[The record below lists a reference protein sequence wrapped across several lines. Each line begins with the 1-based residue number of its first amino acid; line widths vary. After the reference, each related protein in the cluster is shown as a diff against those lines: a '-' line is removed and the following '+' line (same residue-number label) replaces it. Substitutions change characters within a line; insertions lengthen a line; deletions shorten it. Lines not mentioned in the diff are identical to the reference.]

1 MIWRSLTC
9 FSLLAAAVCTVLALG
24 GQTTASVS
32 GTVELDNSRIES
44 VARGKDYSGV
54 VISLRAV
61 NLPAPDAPAKH
72 AVMLQKNKMFT
83 PHIMPVVAGTTIDF
97 PNGDPIFHSA
107 FSTYGGQI
115 FDLGLYA
122 PGTSR
127 SVRFRRPG
135 IVRVFC
141 NIHPSMS
148 AVILVLSTPYFVVT
162 QRDGS
167 FRLDV
172 PPGSYDLDV
181 FHERATDQVLS
192 SLSRRILVEPAGIRI
207 PPIVVSEAGYL
218 IVPHKNKFGKDYDVA
233 PDDQTL
239 YPGTRR

>member
-1 MIWRSLTC
+1 MIWRSLIC
-9 FSLLAAAVCTVLALG
+9 FSILAAAVCTTLSLA
-24 GQTTASVS
+24 GQATVSVS
-32 GTVELDNSRIES
+32 GTVDLDNSRIES

-61 NLPAPDAPAKH
+61 DEPAPAAPAKH

-107 FSTYGGQI
+107 FSTYDGQI

-148 AVILVLSTPYFVVT
+148 AIILVLTTPYFVVT

-181 FHERATDQVLS
+181 FHERATDQVLR
-192 SLSRRILVEPAGIRI
+192 SLSRRILVESTGIRI

-218 IVPHKNKFGKDYDVA
+218 IAPHKNKFGKDYDVA

-239 YPGTRR
+239 YPGSRR

>member
-9 FSLLAAAVCTVLALG
+9 FSILAAVAGTTLALV
-24 GQTTASVS
+24 GQTTAAVS
-32 GTVELDNSRIES
+32 GTVELNNSRIES
-44 VARGKDYSGV
+44 VAGGQDYSGV
-54 VISLRAV
+54 VVSLQAV
-61 NLPAPDAPAKH
+61 NQPAAAAPDKH

-83 PHIMPVVAGTTIDF
+83 PHILPVVAGTMIDF

-122 PGTSR
+122 PGTSK

-172 PPGSYDLDV
+172 PPGSYDLNV
-181 FHERATDQVLS
+181 FHERATDPVLR
-192 SLSRRILVEPAGIRI
+192 SLSRRILAEPGGLRL
-207 PPIVVSEAGYL
+207 PTIVVSEVGYL
-218 IVPHKNKFGKDYDVA
+218 AAPHKNKFGKDYDVP

>member
-9 FSLLAAAVCTVLALG
+9 FSILAAVTCTTLSLV
-24 GQTTASVS
+24 GQTGAAVS
-32 GTVELDNSRIES
+32 GSVELDNSRIAS
-44 VARGKDYSGV
+44 VAHGKDYSGV
-54 VISLRAV
+54 VISVRAV
-61 NLPAPDAPAKH
+61 DEPAPGAPAKH
-72 AVMLQKNKMFT
+72 AVMLQKNKMFA

-97 PNGDPIFHSA
+97 PNADPIFHSA

-127 SVRFRRPG
+127 SVRFRRSG

-148 AVILVLSTPYFVVT
+148 AVILVLPTPYFVVT

-172 PPGSYDLDV
+172 PPGAYDLDV
-181 FHERATDQVLS
+181 FHERATDQVLR
-192 SLSRRILVEPAGIRI
+192 SLSRRIQVDRAGIRI

-218 IVPHKNKFGKDYDVA
+218 IVPHKNKFGKEYDAA
-233 PDDQTL
+233 PDDENL
-239 YPGTRR
+239 YPGARR

>member
-9 FSLLAAAVCTVLALG
+9 FSILAAAVCTTLSLG

-32 GTVELDNSRIES
+32 GAVELDNSHIES

-122 PGTSR
+122 PGTSK

-148 AVILVLSTPYFVVT
+148 AVILVLPTPYFVVT

-218 IVPHKNKFGKDYDVA
+218 IAPHKNKFGKDYDLA
-233 PDDQTL
+233 LDDQTL
-239 YPGTRR
+239 YPGNRR

>member
-1 MIWRSLTC
+1 MIWRSLIC
-9 FSLLAAAVCTVLALG
+9 FSLLAAAMCATVSRA
-24 GQTTASVS
+24 GQATATMS
-32 GTVELDNSRIES
+32 GSVELDNSRIVS

-54 VISLRAV
+54 VISLRAL
-61 NLPAPDAPAKH
+61 NQPAPAAPAKH

-83 PHIMPVVAGTTIDF
+83 PHILPVVAGTTIDF

-122 PGTSR
+122 PGTSK
-127 SVRFRRPG
+127 SVRFRWPG

-148 AVILVLSTPYFVVT
+148 AVILVLPTPYFVVT

-172 PPGSYDLDV
+172 PPGTYDLDV
-181 FHERATDQVLS
+181 FHERATDQVLR
-192 SLSRRILVEPAGIRI
+192 SLSRRIVVEPTGLRI

-233 PDDQTL
+233 PDDQNL
-239 YPGTRR
+239 YPGAR